1 MDSKTI
7 KDFISIIKEDKTTVA
22 PYDTTATVTRIEGQT
37 AWVHIPGGVDETPV
51 SMAINAQIGDNVRIR
66 LSGGQAWITGNDT
79 APPTDDAKAVEAK
92 EVAVSAEQKADTAQE
107 SADRAQDA
115 ADRAERAADNANE
128 YASRALVNL
137 STVQSVAETLTWITQ
152 HGTMTL
158 TTDTEIDPT
167 HVYFVQDANGDYVVG
182 GTHYSVVIEPNVDDL
197 GSYYVLSIDESLN
210 NYVATHLAVTS
221 EGLWVLPDSSGYKVL
236 IATGNGT
243 TYTTAGTYII
253 DPNGS
258 IVAKFGVET
267 EIGNDG
273 SGRLSLKNKSIL
285 LTNEEKEE
293 IFCITNDGELKT
305 KMCFFSADYSSNY
318 YFNIASVSG
327 YAIYVTYA
335 YRLQNE
341 EGWPHEGSTTFYGG
355 TSATHDITIQGS
367 RGFTV
372 GYFSQQSEPNEGVY
386 ISNRASFVSRAV
398 IKSVRYYA
406 MLPTSYYTIGTR
418 IGDFGDESH
427 VLGYS
432 CEASGKYSHAQNSFT
447 TAKSDN
453 QTVIGKFNKIDS
465 NGKYA
470 FIVGNGASTSALS
483 NAYAL
488 TWDGDMEIGID
499 TSAASGTVDGDLY
512 AAITA
517 LAWESEVIV

>member
-1 MDSKTI
+1 MDAKTI

-22 PYDTTATVTRIEGQT
+22 PYDTTAIVTRIEGQT

-51 SMAINAQIGDNVRIR
+51 SMAINAQAGDDVRIR
-66 LSGGQAWITGNDT
+66 LSGGQAWIIGNDT

-158 TTDTEIDPT
+158 TMDTEIDPT
-167 HVYFVQDANGDYVVG
+167 HVYFIQDANGDYIVG
-182 GTHYSVVIEPNVDDL
+182 GTHYSVVTEPNADDL

-243 TYTTAGTYII
+243 VYTAAGTYII
-253 DPNGS
+253 DTNG
-258 IVAKFGVET
+258 IVVAKFGAET
-267 EIGNDG
+267 IIGKEG
-273 SGRLSLKNKSIL
+273 TGQLSLKSKSIL
-285 LTNEEKEE
+285 LTNEENEE
-293 IFCITNDGELKT
+293 ILCITNDGTLKS
-305 KMCFFSADYSSNY
+305 KICFFSADYSSSY
-318 YFNIASVSG
+318 YLPIPSITG
-327 YAIYVTYA
+327 YAIYVNYA

-341 EGWPHEGSTTFYGG
+341 EGFPHEGSTIFYSG
-355 TSATHDITIQGS
+355 TSSSNNITIQGS
-367 RGFTV
+367 TGFKV
-372 GYFSQQSEPNEGVY
+372 GYSYQQSSQTEWVY
-386 ISNRASFVSRAV
+386 TSNQASFVSRAV

-418 IGDFGDESH
+418 IGNPGDESY
-427 VLGYS
+427 VFGYS
-432 CEASGKYSHAQNSFT
+432 CEASGKYSHAYNSFT
-447 TAKSDN
+447 TAQSDN
-453 QTVIGKFNKIDS
+453 QTAIGKFNKIDA

-470 FIVGNGASTSALS
+470 FIVGNGASTAALS
-483 NAYAL
+483 NAYVL

-517 LAWESEVIV
+517 LAWGSEVIV